1 MTEPQTHLPGLPEAY
16 AALASGHF
24 EQVLIWAGIA
34 ETAGVEVLSWASLKA
49 VALSL
54 LQRPNEALPVYHWLC
69 AAEPGNP
76 AHWSNLGNCLCE
88 LERERE
94 ALEPLQKALLLGAVE
109 PALHYGLAR
118 AYAASE
124 QLELARRHI
133 ETAMARDP
141 DDSEF
146 ELFHLRL
153 LQAMDRWP
161 EAQALAERLQGLPL
175 NEGQRVDLGY
185 LLFRGQWY
193 AQAIAIFQAP
203 VTDRDLALDAKIG
216 LVMAYERI
224 NRMPEALALQAQ
236 LTEDA
241 VKHSA
246 KLHDNFLQMQAKMA
260 MRRKAY
266 PMARQLFEQIMTMP
280 HSESALRLGLLFDYA
295 AALDKCHEPELAMRS
310 LQQAHELRR
319 NGVAKVHPALADN
332 TEAFAVLEQ
341 TAMPAWNPAIHGRDN
356 HTDPVFV
363 VGFPRSGT
371 TLLEQLLDAH
381 PQLVSFDEQPFL
393 QQMARRLLADNAS
406 LTEAVDELSPERWQ
420 TERDAYFAEIRTVV
434 PSMSNRRPVDKNPLN
449 MVRLP
454 LLQNLFPN
462 SQVVLAI
469 RHPCDVVLSCY
480 LQNFRAPAFALAFE
494 DLESTAKM
502 YDKVF
507 SHWQTCS
514 SALHL
519 PVLTWKYEDLVADTE
534 GRARAL
540 FEFLQLPWQP
550 ELLAFTERAK
560 DKGAIKT
567 PSYTQVIEPVNARSI
582 GRWQAYERHF
592 TPAVMR
598 HLAPWIE
605 RFGY

>member
-1 MTEPQTHLPGLPEAY
+1 MT
-16 AALASGHF
+16 
-24 EQVLIWAGIA
+24 
-34 ETAGVEVLSWASLKA
+34 
-49 VALSL
+49 
-54 LQRPNEALPVYHWLC
+54 
-69 AAEPGNP
+69 
-76 AHWSNLGNCLCE
+76 
-88 LERERE
+88 
-94 ALEPLQKALLLGAVE
+94 
-109 PALHYGLAR
+109 
-118 AYAASE
+118 
-124 QLELARRHI
+124 
-133 ETAMARDP
+133 
-141 DDSEF
+141 
-146 ELFHLRL
+146 
-153 LQAMDRWP
+153 
-161 EAQALAERLQGLPL
+161 
-175 NEGQRVDLGY
+175 
-185 LLFRGQWY
+185 
-193 AQAIAIFQAP
+193 
-203 VTDRDLALDAKIG
+203 
-216 LVMAYERI
+216 YERV

-236 LTEDA
+236 VTEHA

-266 PMARQLFEQIMTMP
+266 PLARQLFEQIMTMP

-319 NGVAKVHPALADN
+319 IGVAKVHPALADN

-341 TAMPAWNPAIHGRDN
+341 TTMPAWNTAIHGREN

-393 QQMARRLLADNAS
+393 QQMARRLLADHTS
-406 LTEAVDELSPERWQ
+406 LTEAVDELSAERWQ
-420 TERDAYFAEIRTVV
+420 AERDAYFADIGTVV
-434 PSMSNRRPVDKNPLN
+434 PSMSDRRPVDKNPLN

-462 SQVVLAI
+462 SRVVLAI

-507 SHWQTCS
+507 SHWQACS

-519 PVLTWKYEDLVADTE
+519 PVMTWKYEDLVADTE
-534 GRARAL
+534 DRARAL
-540 FEFLQLPWQP
+540 FDFLQLPWQS
-550 ELLAFTERAK
+550 ELLSFTERAK